1 MKRNLTVV
9 CILTGLCVAVFAATT
24 VVGFVFGVLPVGIV
38 GAMMF
43 AVSLWVFAGS
53 IYRERVYG
61 AFDARYRAGDYAAA
75 RAILDKAERN
85 HFLYPIARIIVLQMY
100 VKVALA
106 QDDTATAERY
116 VSRLRH
122 NGGDGWRY
130 RTAYFIVLLNLDWGD
145 VPAATA
151 EYEAFKSACANS
163 EIYRTRI
170 ETLDAIFANIHGEAR
185 TLPEAAK
192 QSKYPILHRVVQKY
206 C

>member
-9 CILTGLCVAVFAATT
+9 CILTGLCVALFAATT
-24 VVGFVFGVLPVGIV
+24 VVGFVFDVLPVGIV
-38 GAMMF
+38 GAIMTL
-43 AVSLWVFAGS
+43 VTLWVLAGS
-53 IYRERVYG
+53 IYRERVYEQVE
-61 AFDARYRAGDYAAA
+61 ARYRVNDFAAA
-75 RAILDKAERN
+75 RAILDRAEHN
-85 HFLYPIARIIVLQMY
+85 HLLYPIARIIVLQLY
-100 VKVALA
+100 VRVALA

-151 EYEAFKSACANS
+151 EYEAFKSACASS
-163 EIYRTRI
+163 EIYRSRI
-170 ETLDAIFANIHGEAR
+170 EVLDAIFANIHGEAR
-185 TLPEAAK
+185 EMPDTAK
-192 QSKYPILHRVVQKY
+192 QSKYPIVHRVIRKY